1 MTCLSSFCN
10 EEAARGTEVR
20 DLWERV
26 KEHVASESRKFGLE
40 AQART
45 TGCGL
50 KGPPLPGDC
59 ASPRSSGS
67 PGWPSLLPEPRGVR
81 GSAGG
86 RFRRR
91 LPGGAAWGPAREPVR
106 HREGCEAGSASPHCQ
121 TPGAI
126 RGSLSKHGAGPGR
139 SACQAAAGRRGPKG
153 RQPRLLLSRRR
164 RRPPRRGAHAERPAR
179 PHLRVSWGPLGL
191 HQGCVPGGTGASGG
205 GVLRAPGDSNVQ
217 PRCDPP
223 G

>member
-86 RFRRR
+86 RFRCR

-164 RRPPRRGAHAERPAR
+164 RRPPGGARGAPRSAAPQSQLGT
-179 PHLRVSWGPLGL
+179 PGP
-191 HQGCVPGGTGASGG
+191 
-205 GVLRAPGDSNVQ
+205 APGLCDWGYGGEWRRSSTR
-217 PRCDPP
+217 PRGLQCAATL
-223 G
+223 